1 MPWFEALSEPNELR
15 GCIRDL
21 IALST
26 LPALWQ
32 RYDPNQIAES
42 VAAALLSMLQANFVY
57 AALPGRPGKPLIEV
71 VQTDKSVSPHSTEA
85 LRAAVRAKLPTPTSH
100 QSLAIANPAGR
111 GMLRLAC
118 APIGFGGDAVVV
130 VGSRDAGFPSEAHRL
145 LLSIAAN
152 EATVAWQRWQVEA
165 DQHCFVTLI
174 ERSSDFVGLAELD
187 GRPRYINPAGL
198 ALVGLKDMEQASG
211 LHILDFLVPADRARV
226 RDQTWPV
233 VMRDGRWTGE
243 LGIGHFETGVEI
255 PLLVD
260 WFRVDDPRTGHPIN
274 TAAVCRDLS
283 AQKQTEAQLL
293 HLAETLDRRVARRTA
308 QLEEANQRLLAEMAG
323 RERADGRVQQL
334 QLEFFHAARLN
345 AAGQLAA
352 ALAHELNQPLTAAT
366 NSFNAARRLVGRSG
380 HQLNGKVAEVMGEAA
395 EQTLRAGQIVRRL
408 RDFVTRGETEKRVE
422 SVASLIEEASAL
434 SLTDARSRGVEVRFH
449 LDPSAAAAYIDRIQ
463 IQQVLI
469 NLMRNAVEAMA
480 DSYRRELEVTTRRLD
495 DDMIEIAVADSGPGL
510 SKNVEDRLFQPF
522 VSTKRNGMGLGLS
535 ICRSIVEAHGGK
547 IRSSPGLRGG
557 TTFRF
562 TVAAAPAGGDSHAG

>member
-1 MPWFEALSEPNELR
+1 M
-15 GCIRDL
+15 
-21 IALST
+21 
-26 LPALWQ
+26 
-32 RYDPNQIAES
+32 Y
-42 VAAALLSMLQANFVY
+42 
-57 AALPGRPGKPLIEV
+57 
-71 VQTDKSVSPHSTEA
+71 
-85 LRAAVRAKLPTPTSH
+85 
-100 QSLAIANPAGR
+100 
-111 GMLRLAC
+111 
-118 APIGFGGDAVVV
+118 
-130 VGSRDAGFPSEAHRL
+130 
-145 LLSIAAN
+145 
-152 EATVAWQRWQVEA
+152 
-165 DQHCFVTLI
+165 
-174 ERSSDFVGLAELD
+174 
-187 GRPRYINPAGL
+187 
-198 ALVGLKDMEQASG
+198 
-211 LHILDFLVPADRARV
+211 
-226 RDQTWPV
+226 
-233 VMRDGRWTGE
+233 
-243 LGIGHFETGVEI
+243 
-255 PLLVD
+255 
-260 WFRVDDPRTGHPIN
+260 

-308 QLEEANQRLLAEMAG
+308 QLEEANQRLLAEMAE
-323 RERADGRVQQL
+323 RERADGRVHQL

-449 LDPSAAAAYIDRIQ
+449 LDPSAAAAFIDRIQ

-480 DSYRRELEVTTRRLD
+480 GSYRRELEVRTRRLD